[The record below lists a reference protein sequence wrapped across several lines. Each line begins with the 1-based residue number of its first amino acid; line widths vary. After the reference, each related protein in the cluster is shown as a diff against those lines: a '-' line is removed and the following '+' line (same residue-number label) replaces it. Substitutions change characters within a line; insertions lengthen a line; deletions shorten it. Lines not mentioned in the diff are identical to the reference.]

1 MNLDLFKA
9 YKRFYQRWYTRKY
22 SKIRAD
28 MKDVAHDIVKYLYD
42 NRFSNNKNLVK
53 ERALEIAEILLQL
66 EVRAR
71 FENLV
76 APEIIEAIQ
85 SGQYVLEVPYP
96 VARRW
101 DTEYM
106 TGHVYV
112 MTSKNMIGCAKL
124 GATMMDLSTRIS
136 KYRNRYG
143 YEVELFFSKEFLGPF
158 KVEKKIGELIID
170 NRLSAK
176 DEAHTNEWYEIQPKL
191 LKKIIENYQP

>member
-1 MNLDLFKA
+1 MHLDLFKA
-9 YKRFYQRWYTRKY
+9 YKKFYQRWYTGKY
-22 SKIRAD
+22 SKIRVD

-42 NRFSNNKNLVK
+42 NRFSVNKNLVK

-66 EVRAR
+66 EVQSK

-76 APEIIEAIQ
+76 APEIIYAIKT
-85 SGQYVLEVPYP
+85 GQYVIDVPYP

-101 DTEYM
+101 DTEYL

-112 MTSKNMIGCAKL
+112 MTSVNMMGCAKL

-143 YEVELFFSKEFLGPF
+143 YEVELFYSKEFLGPF
-158 KVEKKIGELIID
+158 TAEKKIGELIID
-170 NRLSAK
+170 HRLSAK
-176 DEAHTNEWYEIQPKL
+176 DQDHTNEWYKIQPKL
-191 LKKIIENYQP
+191 LKKIIENFQP

>member
-9 YKRFYQRWYTRKY
+9 YKRFYQRWYIRKH

-42 NRFSNNKNLVK
+42 NRFSSNKNLVK

-101 DTEYM
+101 DTEYL

-112 MTSKNMIGCAKL
+112 MTSENMIGCAKL

-158 KVEKKIGELIID
+158 TAEKKIGELIID
-170 NRLSAK
+170 HRLSSK

>member
-9 YKRFYQRWYTRKY
+9 YKRFYQRWYIRKN

-66 EVRAR
+66 EVTAK
-71 FENLV
+71 FEYLV
-76 APEIIEAIQ
+76 APEIIDAIQ
-85 SGQYVLEVPYP
+85 SGQYVIDVPYP

-101 DTEYM
+101 DTEHF

-112 MTSKNMIGCAKL
+112 MTSSKMIGCAKL

-143 YEVELFFSKEFLGPF
+143 YEVELFYSKEFLGPF
-158 KVEKKIGELIID
+158 TAEKKIGELIID
-170 NRLSAK
+170 HRLSAK
-176 DEAHTNEWYEIQPKL
+176 DEDHTNEWYEIQPRL
-191 LKKIIENYQP
+191 LKKIIENFQQ

>member
-9 YKRFYQRWYTRKY
+9 YKRFYQRWYTRKH

-66 EVRAR
+66 EVSAR

-76 APEIIEAIQ
+76 APEIIEAIE
-85 SGQYVLEVPYP
+85 SGQYVIEVPYP

-101 DTEYM
+101 DTEYL

-112 MTSKNMIGCAKL
+112 MTSKNMLGCAKL

-158 KVEKKIGELIID
+158 TAEKKIGELIID
-170 NRLSAK
+170 HRLSAK
-176 DEAHTNEWYEIQPKL
+176 DEDHTNEWYEIQPKL
-191 LKKIIENYQP
+191 LKKIIENFQP

>member
-1 MNLDLFKA
+1 MNLDLFKS
-9 YKRFYQRWYTRKY
+9 YKRFYQRWYIRKH

-28 MKDVAHDIVKYLYD
+28 MKDVAHDIIKYLYD

-53 ERALEIAEILLQL
+53 ERALEIAEVLLQL

-85 SGQYVLEVPYP
+85 SGQYVIEVPYP

-112 MTSKNMIGCAKL
+112 MTSKNMMGCAKL

-158 KVEKKIGELIID
+158 TAEKKIGELIID

>member
-1 MNLDLFKA
+1 MNLDLFKS
-9 YKRFYQRWYTRKY
+9 YKRFYQRWYIRKH

-28 MKDVAHDIVKYLYD
+28 MKDVAHDIIKYLYD

-53 ERALEIAEILLQL
+53 ERALEIAEVLLQL

-76 APEIIEAIQ
+76 ATEIIEAIQ
-85 SGQYVLEVPYP
+85 SGQYVIEVPYP

-112 MTSKNMIGCAKL
+112 MTSKNMMGCAKL

-158 KVEKKIGELIID
+158 TAEKKIGELIID

>member
-9 YKRFYQRWYTRKY
+9 YKRFYQRWYIRKN

-66 EVRAR
+66 EVSAR

-85 SGQYVLEVPYP
+85 SDQYVIEVPYP

-101 DTEYM
+101 DTEYL

-112 MTSKNMIGCAKL
+112 MTSENMLGCAKL

-158 KVEKKIGELIID
+158 TAEKKIGEMIID